1 MVYYLR
7 VSASKLPERDGSSRG
22 RKPEKDDTDPL
33 VKISVITF
41 FVNKGFVKAIQIYAN
56 LVITQISHLLS
67 SDSLLSLPIFWKFFK
82 AKNTFSMWS
91 NIVTIT
97 LKEVS
102 EH

>member
-33 VKISVITF
+33 VITF
-41 FVNKGFVKAIQIYAN
+41 LVNKGFVKAIQIYAN